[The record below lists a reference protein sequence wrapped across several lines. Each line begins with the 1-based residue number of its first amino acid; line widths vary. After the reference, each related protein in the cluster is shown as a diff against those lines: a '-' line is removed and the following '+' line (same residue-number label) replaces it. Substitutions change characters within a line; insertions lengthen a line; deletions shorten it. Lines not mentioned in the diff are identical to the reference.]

1 MAKRKMKKQVPKR
14 AQAKAKRSGFW
25 RRYALPGLLLF
36 ALPFLLYA
44 TTRTFGYVLDDV
56 LVLSENNFVKKGLDG
71 IGDIFTTDSFTGYL
85 GKQQE
90 LVAGARYRPLSIATF
105 AVEYAL
111 YGLNPGNSHLI
122 NVLLYSLTGLLIFR
136 LLAILIP
143 GKKGQ
148 TWYERLPFWIALL
161 FVLHPIHTEVVANI
175 KGRDEILVL
184 LLSLSTLY
192 FSIRYTKQQSWF
204 ALLLSGGLFLLAL
217 LAKENAV
224 TFLAVIP
231 LSIYLFTNASLKT
244 TAVSVLP
251 LLLSFGLYLLI
262 RVNAVGYLY
271 NPDLV
276 VSGIMNDPYVETSVA
291 EKYATI
297 TYTLGQYLKLL
308 VFPHPLTHDYYPYQ
322 VPILNWVDWRVLVS
336 LAANLALLGW
346 GIRSFRK
353 RSIPAWSILFYF
365 STLSIVSNI
374 VISVGAPMNERFV
387 YVSSLGFCTL
397 WAYLFLVRLPAWQS
411 QLTWAKQAGLGI
423 LLVTALAYAG
433 KTYERLPAWKDAMS
447 LNRAA
452 IKVSTNSARAN
463 SYMAY
468 SLYQRGL
475 QEQGAQQ
482 LATYQEALPYVNR
495 ALEIYPTYSDALTC
509 KGGLLGGLYQQNRDL
524 DQLLEG
530 FYEILSA
537 RHINFI
543 DQYMVY
549 LNGRENGQRLAQ
561 FYHRAGYEL
570 MAKQQKQYA
579 LALQYLNYGLE
590 VSPDNVTL
598 LEDLAE
604 VHALAGKTGQAQQ
617 MARRALQLNPQ
628 SERARAILQ

>member
-1 MAKRKMKKQVPKR
+1 MGKRTAKTSEATTTKR
-14 AQAKAKRSGFW
+14 AAFW
-25 RRYALPGLLLF
+25 RRYALPALLLLI
-36 ALPFLLYA
+36 LPFLLYA
-44 TTRTFGYVLDDV
+44 ATRTFDYVLDDM
-56 LVLSENNFVKKGLDG
+56 LVLSENNFVKEGLAG
-71 IGDIFTTDSFTGYL
+71 IGDIFTTESFTGYL
-85 GKQQE
+85 GTQQD

-105 AVEYAL
+105 AVEHEL

-122 NVLLYSLTGLLIFR
+122 NVLLYGLTGLLLFR
-136 LLAILIP
+136 LLSMLIP
-143 GKKGQ
+143 GAKGQ
-148 TWYERLPFWIALL
+148 AWYEKLAFWIALL

-192 FSIRYTKQQSWF
+192 YSFRYAKQPSWLP
-204 ALLLSGGLFLLAL
+204 LLLSGALFLVAL

-231 LSIYLFTNASLKT
+231 LSLYLFTKADSKTIAISL
-244 TAVSVLP
+244 LP
-251 LLLSFGLYLLI
+251 LLLAFGLYLGI
-262 RVNAVGYLY
+262 RINAVGALY
-271 NPDLV
+271 NTDLAV
-276 VSGIMNDPYVETSVA
+276 NTLMNDPFIGTTLA

-322 VPILNWVDWRVLVS
+322 VPILHWGDWRVLLS
-336 LAANLALLGW
+336 LVANLALLAW
-346 GIRSFRK
+346 SIVQFRK
-353 RSIPAWSILFYF
+353 KSIPSWSILFYF
-365 STLSIVSNI
+365 FTLSIVSNV
-374 VISVGAPMNERFV
+374 VIPVGAPMNERFV
-387 YVSSLGFCTL
+387 YVSSLGFCAL
-397 WAYLFLVRLPAWQS
+397 WAYLLLIRLPDWQS
-411 QLTWAKQAGLGI
+411 KYPWMKQVGI
-423 LLVTALAYAG
+423 GVLLLTALAYAG
-433 KTYERLPAWKDAMS
+433 KTYERIPAWKDAMS

-475 QEQGAQQ
+475 QEQGPQQ
-482 LATYQEALPYVNR
+482 LATYQEALPLVNR
-495 ALEIYPTYSDALTC
+495 ALEIYPAYTDALTC
-509 KGGLLGGLYQQNRDL
+509 KGGLIAGLYQQNNNL
-524 DQLLEG
+524 DQLLQG

-537 RHINFI
+537 GHVNFI

-549 LNGRENGQRLAQ
+549 LNGRIDGQRLAQ

-570 MAKQQKQYA
+570 MAMQQRQYP

-590 VSPDNVTL
+590 VSPNNVTI

-604 VHALAGKTGQAQQ
+604 VYALAGNASQSRQ
-617 MARRALQLNPQ
+617 MAQRALQVNPQ
-628 SERARAILQ
+628 SVRARAIAQ

>member
-1 MAKRKMKKQVPKR
+1 MAKRKTKR
-14 AQAKAKRSGFW
+14 RPSKADKARAKRSGFW
-25 RRYALPGLLLF
+25 WRYALPGMLLF
-36 ALPFLLYA
+36 ILPVLLYA

-56 LVLSENNFVKKGLDG
+56 LVLSENNFVKKGLAG
-71 IGDIFTTDSFTGYL
+71 IGAIFTTDSFTGYL
-85 GKQQE
+85 GEQQE

-105 AVEYAL
+105 AVEYAF

-122 NVLLYSLTGLLIFR
+122 NVFLYSLTGLLIFR
-136 LLAILIP
+136 LLAILMP

-148 TWYERLPFWIALL
+148 PWYEKVPFWAALL

-184 LLSLSTLY
+184 LLSLSTLFY
-192 FSIRYTKQQSWF
+192 SLRYAKQRSGF
-204 ALLLSGGLFLLAL
+204 ALLLSGGVFLLAL

-231 LSIYLFTNASLKT
+231 LSVYLFTKAGLKT
-244 TAVSVLP
+244 TAISVLP
-251 LLLSFGLYLLI
+251 LLLSFGLYLGI

-276 VSGIMNDPYVETSVA
+276 VSGIMNDPFVGIGSA

-308 VFPHPLTHDYYPYQ
+308 IFPHPLTHDYYPYQ
-322 VPILNWVDWRVLVS
+322 VPILNWGDWRVLLS
-336 LAANLALLGW
+336 LTANLALLAW
-346 GIRSFRK
+346 SIWSFQK
-353 RSIPAWSILFYF
+353 KSISSWSILFYF
-365 STLSIVSNI
+365 FTLSIVSNI
-374 VISVGAPMNERFV
+374 LISVGAPMNERFV

-397 WAYLFLVRLPAWQS
+397 WAYLFLIRLPGWQS
-411 QLTWAKQAGLGI
+411 RYAWAKQAGLGI
-423 LLVTALAYAG
+423 LLLTALGYAG
-433 KTYERLPAWKDAMS
+433 KTYERLPAWKDTMS

-452 IKVSTNSARAN
+452 IKVSVNSARAN

-509 KGGLLGGLYQQNRDL
+509 KGGLLAGLYQQNGDL
-524 DQLLEG
+524 DQLLQG
-530 FYEILSA
+530 FYEILRA

-543 DQYMVY
+543 DQYMAY
-549 LNGRENGQRLAQ
+549 LNGRVDGGRLAR

-570 MAKQQKQYA
+570 MAKQQKQYD

-590 VSPDNVTL
+590 VSPDNVTI

-604 VHALAGKTGQAQQ
+604 VYALAGNTEQAQR
-617 MARRALQLNPQ
+617 MAKRALQLNPQ
-628 SERARAILQ
+628 SERAGAIAQ